1 MKGLTWLVTGSSG
14 FLGRALVPFILKN
27 YKPKSIRLFSRNDWR
42 MAQLLREHNDLYKYK
57 ILRPLIGD
65 ACDRERVMSVFDGV
79 DVAICAHAIKRIEI
93 ANFCPQETIKVNVLS
108 VMNCMDAAIQKKIKT
123 FVFTS
128 TDKAYHAENLYG
140 KTKAVSEQMI
150 IERARM
156 LGKGSPTMVV
166 TRYGNC
172 IASTGAVLPYWI
184 ELAKAKKP
192 LPLTDPKMT
201 RFLLTRKMAL
211 DVIAQAVERGKQGE
225 IILPK
230 NLKSINM
237 LDAAI
242 WINTHFDNNAGIEE
256 IGAFPGEKTHEE
268 LAEGISSDKHRIK
281 PGEFE
286 SLLKEE
292 GLI

>member
-1 MKGLTWLVTGSSG
+1 MKGLTWLVTGASG
-14 FLGRALVPFILKN
+14 FLGRALIPFILKT

-57 ILRPLIGD
+57 VLRPLIGD

-93 ANFCPQETIKVNVLS
+93 ANFCPQEAIKVNVLS
-108 VMNCMDAAIQKKIKT
+108 VMNCMDAAIQRKIKK
-123 FVFTS
+123 FIFTS
-128 TDKAYHAENLYG
+128 TDKAYRAENLYG
-140 KTKAVSEQMI
+140 KTKAASEQMI

-156 LGKGSPTMVV
+156 LGDGSPKMMV

-172 IASTGAVLPYWI
+172 LASTGAVLPYWI

-201 RFLLTRKMAL
+201 RFLLTRRMAL
-211 DVIAQAVERGKQGE
+211 EVITQAVERGKQGE
-225 IILPK
+225 LILPK
-230 NLKSINM
+230 TLYSVNM
-237 LDAAI
+237 ADAAD
-242 WINTHFDNNAGIEE
+242 WINRWFYNKAGIQT
-256 IGAFPGEKTHEE
+256 IGTFPGEKTHEE
-268 LAEGISSDKHRIK
+268 LADGISSDKYLIK
-281 PGEFE
+281 VDQFCD
-286 SLLKEE
+286 LLHEE